1 MNYFYILMF
10 LSLWTMGL
18 VLLTHNRKANFWISM
33 TLATGGMASFAFS
46 VHLTIV
52 PLLLPRGW
60 LSPIMGT
67 VLYEASVIAM
77 SVYFYF
83 FPFAACMG
91 ALWLSGI
98 SSRKTRMLISS
109 LLVLPV
115 ATALVY
121 HLWNTSWGHFNM
133 GEIRLLAAFY
143 FLVSYVF
150 YVLAVRLEK
159 EPHKK
164 RNKRRVGILF
174 SFGTLY
180 PFVTDFVGFKSL
192 TMGHWSFDLDSNG
205 AWQYNV
211 VVILGLIA
219 IIVYYLVKYGFM
231 GIKLRIE
238 QEKMDVSM
246 RALTMGVS
254 ILNHSI
260 KNEIQKINYL
270 TEKTEGYIQAGQ
282 SEKSL
287 QSIEQ
292 IHSVTA
298 HMLNMVGRIKDKA
311 EDIVLTES
319 KTDVK
324 DLFTEVLQPMQPLLE
339 TRSVRVRIDY
349 ESDGYLVAD
358 ATHLKETLSNLIQNA
373 LDAMPVEGGELVLRT
388 FQAKRHYMIAVTDNG
403 SGIPKDQLGKIFEPF
418 YTTKKNAYNHGLGL
432 PYCASVL
439 WKHGGK
445 LTVAGAESGRGT
457 TVTLQFPMRRF
468 ISPDGRP
475 RDESAAA
482 LAGGF
487 IRLGR
492 R

>member
-1 MNYFYILMF
+1 MNYFYILIF

-18 VLLTHNRKANFWISM
+18 VLLTHNRKANFWIST

-60 LSPIMGT
+60 LSPLMGT
-67 VLYEASVIAM
+67 ILYEASVVAM
-77 SVYFYF
+77 TIYFYL

-98 SSRKTRMLISS
+98 RSGKARMLVSA
-109 LLVLPV
+109 LLALPV
-115 ATALVY
+115 AAALGE
-121 HLWNTSWGHFNM
+121 HLRHQPWGHFDID
-133 GEIRLLAAFY
+133 GIRTLAAFY
-143 FLVSYVF
+143 FIISFVF
-150 YVLAVRLEK
+150 YYLAVKLEK
-159 EPHKK
+159 DMHKK
-164 RNKRRVGILF
+164 KNKRRVGILF

-180 PFVTDFVGFKSL
+180 PFFTDFVGFRSL
-192 TMGHWSFDLDSNG
+192 TIGHWRFDLESNG

-211 VVILGLIA
+211 VVILGLVA
-219 IIVYYLVKYGFM
+219 IITYFLVKNGFM

-282 SEKSL
+282 SDKSL

-319 KTDVK
+319 RTDIR
-324 DLFTEVLQPMQPLLE
+324 DLLEEVLQPMQPLLE
-339 TRSVRVRIDY
+339 NSSVQVSIEY
-349 ESDGYLVAD
+349 ESDGHLVAD

-373 LDAMPVEGGELVLRT
+373 LDAMPAAGGKLTLRS
-388 FQAKRHYMIAVTDNG
+388 FRLKRHYLIEVKDNG

-445 LTVAGAESGRGT
+445 LTVAASDSGRGT
-457 TVTLQFPMRRF
+457 TVTLQFPGRRF
-468 ISPDGRP
+468 I
-475 RDESAAA
+475 AADA
-482 LAGGF
+482 LPADVAADPLKGKL